1 MRTKLVETNKP
12 ERYIHVVLNND
23 TVQINAGTPLVLD
36 LSAALIPATSVNGLP
51 PGYQDGMAVV
61 LPSTAG
67 ATPSSYLAYGVALG
81 NIPVNTLGEAQVH
94 GLVKFALITVQTRT
108 ASTNSW
114 STVASVNSMALL
126 VIDTLNN
133 AYVTTNSS
141 TATVTAGS
149 AATQTNTVG
158 ALSAGQEHALLIDT
172 IATIAASA
180 TTSADTRTAILAG
193 YRVFVRQM

>member
-133 AYVTTNSS
+133 AYVTTNS
-141 TATVTAGS
+141 
-149 AATQTNTVG
+149 
-158 ALSAGQEHALLIDT
+158 LSAGQEHALLIDT